1 MHRRR
6 LLAAALA
13 LTAARARAQQPAIV
27 WGQIHGTSHKPAPG
41 NLPIPVRALD
51 DRPANAPIARRLAD
65 ALRRT
70 GHQTAPAAAPL
81 TLNFDTEI
89 ERVPQ
94 RLQRGITDTRGR
106 VKFVLTATLDET
118 ATGQRLWSGEASYL
132 ANANEESTIFAQ
144 LAQLLVDEIGKNSRV
159 RGFALE

>member
-1 MHRRR
+1 MHRRVVIT
-6 LLAAALA
+6 AALA
-13 LTAARARAQQPAIV
+13 LAAAGARAQQPAIE
-27 WGQIHGTSHKPAPG
+27 WGQIHGTSHKAVPG
-41 NLPIPVRALD
+41 NLPITVRALD
-51 DRPANAPIARRLAD
+51 DRPANVQIARRLVD

-70 GHQTAPAAAPL
+70 SHQIGPAAAPL
-81 TLNFDTEI
+81 TLNFDTET

-118 ATGQRLWSGEASYL
+118 ASGQRLWSGEASYL
-132 ANANEESTIFAQ
+132 GFANEENSIFAQ
-144 LAQLLVDEIGKNSRV
+144 LAQMLVEELGKNVRV

>member
-1 MHRRR
+1 MRRR
-6 LLAAALA
+6 IVIAAALA
-13 LTAARARAQQPAIV
+13 IAATGARAQQPAIE

-41 NLPIPVRALD
+41 NLPIAVRALD
-51 DRPANAPIARRLAD
+51 DRPGNVAIARRLTD
-65 ALRRT
+65 ALRRSSRQI
-70 GHQTAPAAAPL
+70 GAAAAPL
-81 TLNFDTEI
+81 TLNFDTET

-94 RLQRGITDTRGR
+94 RLHRGITDTRGR

-132 ANANEESTIFAQ
+132 GFANEESSIFAQ
-144 LAQLLVDEIGKNSRV
+144 LAQMLAEELGNNVRV

>member
-1 MHRRR
+1 MRRR
-6 LLAAALA
+6 VLLAAALA
-13 LTAARARAQQPAIV
+13 LAATRARTQQPTIE
-27 WGQIHGTSHKPAPG
+27 WGQIHGTSHKPVPG
-41 NLPIPVRALD
+41 NLPIAVRALD
-51 DRPANAPIARRLAD
+51 DRPANVPIARRLVD

-70 GHQTAPAAAPL
+70 NHQIGPAAAPL
-81 TLNFDTEI
+81 TLNFDTET

-132 ANANEESTIFAQ
+132 GFANEESSIFAQ
-144 LAQLLVDEIGKNSRV
+144 LAQMLVEELGKSSRV

>member
-1 MHRRR
+1 M
-6 LLAAALA
+6 LAASGAG
-13 LTAARARAQQPAIV
+13 AQQPVIE
-27 WGQIHGTSHKPAPG
+27 WGQIHATSHKPAPG
-41 NLPIPVRALD
+41 ALPITVRALD
-51 DRPANAPIARRLAD
+51 DRPANAPIARRLAES
-65 ALRRT
+65 LRRA
-70 GHQTAPAAAPL
+70 GRQTAPAAAPL
-81 TLNFDTEI
+81 TLNFDTET

-132 ANANEESTIFAQ
+132 GYANEENSIFAQ
-144 LAQLLVDEIGKNSRV
+144 LAQMLVEEIGRNLRV